1 MVHFM
6 LRSTENILNIGKRIR
21 VYLCTDIASE
31 RRWRLQMADG
41 LGRVGRLGH
50 HVVGWGTPDDSEGSA
65 VAADTVL
72 TLPFVVT
79 N

>member
-1 MVHFM
+1 MVHF
-6 LRSTENILNIGKRIR
+6 TENILNIGKRIR

-41 LGRVGRLGH
+41 LGRVGRLGRLGH

-65 VAADTVL
+65 VAVDTVL